1 MAQLITFLIFGGF
14 GLMMLYVGITQ
25 LIQQRRLLGRALPVD
40 AVVTHSAVFSSTSSN
55 TDTRVLRSNS
65 TTTHRPDVRFRYRV
79 NGREYESDLLYPTS
93 IVVTYAS
100 RDAAAEALAP
110 YPLDAKIRA
119 FANPELP
126 DKAFLIATAGAGP
139 IVFIILGVLLPPLAW
154 IVGAL
159 I

>member
-1 MAQLITFLIFGGF
+1 MTQLITFVIFGGF
-14 GLMMLYVGITQ
+14 GLMMLCVGGRQ
-25 LIQQRRLLGRALPVD
+25 FIQQRRLLSRALPVD
-40 AVVTHSAVFSSTSSN
+40 AVITHSAVFSGNSSN
-55 TDTRVLRSNS
+55 TDTRLLRDNS

-79 NGREYESDLLYPTS
+79 NGREYESDLLHPTS

-100 RDAAAEALAP
+100 RAAAAEALEP

-119 FANPELP
+119 LVNPAWP

-139 IVFIILGVLLPPLAW
+139 IVFIIIGVLLPPLAW
-154 IVGAL
+154 IIGGL

>member
-1 MAQLITFLIFGGF
+1 MTQLITFLIFGGL
-14 GLMMLYVGITQ
+14 GLMMLYVGVTQ
-25 LIQQRRLLGRALPVD
+25 LIQQRRLRGRALPVD

-79 NGREYESDLLYPTS
+79 NGSEYESDLLYPTS
-93 IVVTYAS
+93 IVVTHAS
-100 RDAAAEALAP
+100 RDAAAGALKP

-119 FANPELP
+119 LVNPALP

-139 IVFIILGVLLPPLAW
+139 IVFLIIGVVLPPLVW
-154 IVGAL
+154 IIGGL